1 MEGPRVLGREAVRPV
16 PVPVG
21 VDCLHRTAPQLLRG
35 CGGDPRDSRC
45 GAYRPPEVLYH
56 AEGWER
62 DSKPPRGALASP
74 KASAGESV
82 MGSMA
87 LYLTRPHWRGQC
99 IRL

>member
-21 VDCLHRTAPQLLRG
+21 VRLPAQDNPWLLRG

-45 GAYRPPEVLYH
+45 GASLPPEVLDH
-56 AEGWER
+56 AEEWER
-62 DSKPPRGALASP
+62 DSEPLRGALASP

-82 MGSMA
+82 KGSKA
-87 LYLTRPHWRGQC
+87 LC
-99 IRL
+99 I